1 MESENKLSEDKN
13 ISRRNYLKYVA
24 GGVVAVAVAGGAGYY
39 LMQSG
44 APPTPTQTTTEAPMT
59 TAQAT
64 TSAGWVL
71 TGATSAERAIN
82 AAKHYMELHNIPA
95 GYKIVAAIPPPAR
108 GQWGGDDPTKYI
120 KDFVNAT
127 GLTVEAIDMPI
138 EQVRSKL
145 TAEATAKSGAVDL
158 YQIIPASWVADFAE
172 MGLAQQLDDWVT
184 KYDPEFDHGPN
195 RIIPTKM
202 ANENKYNGH
211 WYASTLDYDV
221 WFLNYRS
228 DVMEDPKEMD
238 NFKSQYGYDLKPP
251 TTWAQLYDQCEFFH
265 RPKANPPLYG
275 WWTLKNPVWELIE
288 YKERLASRGVFY
300 FDDDMHPLINSDPAI
315 EALQDEVA
323 LQKFLA
329 PESYTGFWDQMFD
342 FFWKKKIVMC
352 SSWTSLK
359 HFGYSQ
365 GVGDLT
371 KGALN
376 PGYATKDGT
385 VRSAGMLALDNS
397 IFVNANGK
405 NPELAY
411 LFMQYYL
418 DADVSAKWLLDPG
431 GWYEMFRLS
440 HFDATKYPEIT
451 KIWGADYSAIMLE
464 NAADWFVPDFT
475 MQGSTRYDDALDK
488 QLNAVLKGAADPKK
502 AMDSVAVEW
511 EKITDELGRDKQKA
525 VWADIKAHQYGAKL
539 RPLMDP
545 NL

>member
-24 GGVVAVAVAGGAGYY
+24 GGVVAVAVVGGAGYY
-39 LMQSG
+39 LTQGG
-44 APPTPTQTTTEAPMT
+44 APPTPTETMTEAPMT

-64 TSAGWVL
+64 TSAEWVL

-82 AAKHYMELHNIPA
+82 GAKRYMELHNIPA
-95 GYKIVAAIPPPAR
+95 GYKMVVAIPPPAE
-108 GQWGGDDPTKYI
+108 GQWNPQYRQ
-120 KDFVNAT
+120 DFTNAT
-127 GLTVEAIDMPI
+127 GLNIETVDMPI
-138 EQVRSKL
+138 EDIRSKL
-145 TAEATAKSGAVDL
+145 TAEATAKSGAVDI
-158 YQIIPASWVADFAE
+158 YQIIPASWIGDFAE
-172 MGLAQQLDDWVT
+172 MGVAQKLTDWVN

-202 ANENKYNGH
+202 ANENRYNGE

-228 DVMEDPKEMD
+228 DVMGDPTEMD

-251 TTWAQLYDQCEFFH
+251 TTWKQLYDQCEFFY

-275 WWTLKNPVWELIE
+275 WWSLKNPVWELIE
-288 YKERLASRGVFY
+288 YKERLASRGVYY

-323 LQKFLA
+323 IQKFQP
-329 PESYTGFWDQMFD
+329 PESYTGFWDQMYD

-352 SSWTSLK
+352 SVWTSLK
-359 HFGYSQ
+359 HFGYAQ

-397 IFVNANGK
+397 IFVNANARD
-405 NPELAY
+405 PELAY

-431 GWYEMFRLS
+431 GWYEMFRMS
-440 HFDATKYPEIT
+440 HFDATKYPDIT
-451 KIWGADYSAIMLE
+451 KIWGADFAAIMLE
-464 NAADWFVPDFT
+464 NAADWFVPDYT
-475 MQGSTRYDDALDK
+475 MQGGSRYDDALDK

-502 AMDSVAVEW
+502 AMDSVADEW
-511 EKITDELGRDKQKA
+511 EKITDDIGRDKQKI
-525 VWADIKAHQYGAKL
+525 VWADIKSRQYGAKIG
-539 RPLMDP
+539 PLMDP